1 MKKTGRSKKNHW
13 TAREI
18 DHYCKT
24 AEETLTKIK
33 ERFKYMEGKITLKE
47 QMK

>member
-1 MKKTGRSKKNHW
+1 MKKSGVPKKNNW

-18 DHYCKT
+18 EQYCKS

-33 ERFKYMEGKITLKE
+33 EKFKYMEGKEALKGPI
-47 QMK
+47 K